1 MDKQNQYEAMA
12 FSLGEPPA
20 PATELHGITKNG
32 DGSITVSG
40 GVAGNPD
47 GGSHTLAANIWL
59 PRAAEYHGLSKDI
72 NDYILVPVPAMI
84 TDIPNT
90 NGDSVSLKEFL
101 AWNGDQKQMAYK
113 TWEGAPMYVEH
124 QHQPEWVRGLILG
137 TYMRPTPFEGI
148 QKLVMLA
155 ALDRTRDPQRVN
167 RVISGE
173 LNTYSMGMFYSSYT
187 CSICGARA
195 GKGIGSP
202 CLHTR
207 PRKPTYRQ
215 MDGRLAYRRC
225 ENITGFE
232 LSLLENLGGRSGV
245 NGYRSGFGDPSYV
258 SAIGDTILDPRSM
271 RK

>member
-1 MDKQNQYEAMA
+1 MENQFEAMA
-12 FSLGEPPA
+12 FSLGEPPSA
-20 PATELHGITKNG
+20 PTELHGVTKNG

-40 GVAGNPD
+40 GVAGDPT
-47 GGSHTLAANIWL
+47 GESHTLAANIWL
-59 PRAAEYHGLSKDI
+59 PKAAEYHGLSKDI

-124 QHQPEWVRGLILG
+124 QHSPEWVRGLILG
-137 TYMRPTPFEGI
+137 TYLRPTPFKGI

-155 ALDRTRDPQRVN
+155 ALDRTRDPQRVA

-173 LNTYSMGMFYSSYT
+173 LNTYSMGMFYSSYM

-207 PRKPTYRQ
+207 PRRPTYRQ

-232 LSLLENLGGRSGV
+232 LSLLENVGGRSGV
-245 NGYRSGFGDPSYV
+245 DGYRSGFGDPSYV

>member
-1 MDKQNQYEAMA
+1 MQNQYEAMA

-59 PRAAEYHGLSKDI
+59 PKAAEYHGLSKDI

-137 TYMRPTPFEGI
+137 TYMRPTQFEGI
-148 QKLVMLA
+148 HKLVMLA
-155 ALDRTRDPQRVN
+155 ALDRTRDPQRVA

-173 LNTYSMGMFYSSYT
+173 LNTYSMGMFYSAYT
-187 CSICGARA
+187 CSICNARA

-271 RK
+271 R